1 MKSLTVT
8 ALSLI
13 VAALL
18 SIGGLVFAL
27 FLFFPLFLL
36 GLTGVLSGLEDRT
49 ECEPAHSAASS
60 RMRLRPCTSAATSAS
75 GPRWPSFSGLPT
87 DRTVCTWPSAMSSVQ
102 T

>member
-49 ECEPAHSAASS
+49 E
-60 RMRLRPCTSAATSAS
+60 
-75 GPRWPSFSGLPT
+75 
-87 DRTVCTWPSAMSSVQ
+87 
-102 T
+102 

>member
-27 FLFFPLFLL
+27 FDFFPLFLL
-36 GLTGVLSGLEDRT
+36 GL
-49 ECEPAHSAASS
+49 PASS
-60 RMRLRPCTSAATSAS
+60 PDS
-75 GPRWPSFSGLPT
+75 
-87 DRTVCTWPSAMSSVQ
+87 RTARNR
-102 T
+102 